1 MEAKRELA
9 VKRLPVRISHDE
21 RRVITRF
28 FTFEESEQLQTIIGR
43 VKSLDSA
50 AVDETLRLVLS
61 RFEGRHVNLL
71 EAFER
76 NYQQVK
82 ELTGLSNNLS
92 DKQRLLMGSYF
103 TMEYA
108 LEATALFNPSIVPHP
123 NQDGLEEG
131 ELRFIMSLRATGEGH
146 VSSVVF
152 RGGVI
157 DADGNVRLSTPSRF
171 PRAMRLA
178 PDQRYHKRLFRR
190 SLLEMSVRM
199 GCVDRI
205 LEPLADE
212 FTMCQLQQ
220 RIQDLQQEHR
230 LNAMD
235 TETVQA
241 VLWLARSNYQLQ
253 VAEDADISELTIF
266 PRSESEAHGIEDVRL
281 VRFVDDD
288 GQATYY
294 GTYSAYSGFRVLPM
308 MLETKDFRRIEV
320 LTLNGDA
327 ARNKGLALF
336 PRRVKG
342 HYAMCSRIDGQ
353 NLYVMYSDMPHFWE
367 SAKLIARPKY
377 PWELMLMGNCGS
389 PIETSEGWLLITH
402 GVGPMRRYCISAML
416 LDLDDPTKII
426 GRLQYPILAPTD
438 EEREGYVPNVVYSCG
453 SLVHRG
459 QLFLPFSMADRTSTM
474 GTIPL
479 DVLIAALKRSPA

>member
-1 MEAKRELA
+1 MESRRELT

-28 FTFEESEQLQTIIGR
+28 FTFDESEQLQTIVGR
-43 VKSLDSA
+43 VQGLDST
-50 AVDETLRLVLS
+50 AVDETLQLVLS

-71 EAFER
+71 DTFER
-76 NYQQVK
+76 NYRQVYQ
-82 ELTGLSNNLS
+82 LTGLSNNLS
-92 DKQRLLMGSYF
+92 DKQKLLMGSYF

-108 LEATALFNPSIVPHP
+108 LEASALFNPSIVPHP

-152 RGGVI
+152 RWGVI
-157 DADGNVRLSTPSRF
+157 DAAGNVRLSPPSRF
-171 PRAMRLA
+171 SRALRLA
-178 PDQRYHKRLFRR
+178 ADQRYDKKLFRR
-190 SLLEMSVRM
+190 SLSEMSVRM

-205 LEPLADE
+205 LEPLADK
-212 FTMCQLQQ
+212 FTMSQLQQ
-220 RIQDLQQEHR
+220 RIQDFHRDHR
-230 LNAMD
+230 LNATD

-288 GQATYY
+288 GEATYY

-308 MLETKDFRRIEV
+308 MLETKDFKQIDV

-336 PRRVKG
+336 PRRING
-342 HYAMCSRIDGQ
+342 HYCMCSRIDGQ
-353 NLYVMYSDMPHFWE
+353 NLFIMYSDMPHFWE
-367 SAKLIARPKY
+367 TATMIARPKY

-416 LDLDDPTKII
+416 LDLNNPAKII
-426 GRLQYPILAPTD
+426 GRLRYPILAPTD

-453 SLVHRG
+453 SLVHAG
-459 QLFLPFSMADRTSTM
+459 KLFLPFSMADRTSTM

-479 DVLIAALKRSPA
+479 DVLISALKKSPE